1 MMKSDECFE
10 SDLKLQVPKHFVWLD
25 VFQGGHITAPNSYFE
40 SITVQQTAPGTF
52 K

>member
-1 MMKSDECFE
+1 MFRVRFKAAGYGA
-10 SDLKLQVPKHFVWLD
+10 HFVWLD